1 MKNIG
6 FAITGSFCTFD
17 KTLAAIRGLTDK
29 GYNVLP
35 ILSFAVLNTDT
46 RFFAAADF
54 YSAVRKLTGNE
65 PVASLS
71 AAEPVGP
78 KNLIDILVIAPCT
91 GNTMGKLAGAIT
103 DTPVTMVAKAHMRNN
118 KPLVLGISTND
129 GLGLN
134 MRNLGVLMAAKGV
147 YFIPFGQDDP
157 VNKPKSLIADWG
169 LLEATIADAAEGRQ
183 VQPILLR

>member
-6 FAITGSFCTFD
+6 LAITGSFCTFE
-17 KTLAAIRGLTDK
+17 KTLKAIKTLTDK

-35 ILSFAVLNTDT
+35 IFSFAVLNTDT
-46 RFFAAADF
+46 RFFKAADF
-54 YSAVRKLTGNE
+54 YNEVKELTKNE
-65 PVASLS
+65 PVASLA

-91 GNTMGKLAGAIT
+91 GNTMGKLANAIT

-118 KPLVLGISTND
+118 KPTVIGISTND
-129 GLGLN
+129 ALGLN
-134 MRNLGVLMAAKGV
+134 MKNLGVLMTAKNV

-157 VNKPKSLIADWG
+157 VGKPKSLISDLS
-169 LLEATIADAAEGRQ
+169 LLEATMENAFEGRQ
-183 VQPILLR
+183 LQPVLLK